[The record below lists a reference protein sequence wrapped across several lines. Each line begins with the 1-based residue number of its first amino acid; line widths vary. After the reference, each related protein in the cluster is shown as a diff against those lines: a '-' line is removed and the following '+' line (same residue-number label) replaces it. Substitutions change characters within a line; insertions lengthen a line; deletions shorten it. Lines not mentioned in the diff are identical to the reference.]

1 LSFSFARLLRG
12 MLYGVSPGDPVVL
25 ATVVAVVFIVATVAA
40 FIPAL
45 RAAQVEP
52 MAALRQV

>member
-1 LSFSFARLLRG
+1 

-52 MAALRQV
+52 MTALRQV